1 MVWWFHI
8 LPYFMQIQTKQ
19 ITSKLTI
26 ITCSQKWHLY
36 SSKTWSDTTGIMCI
50 QQRKGHTNI
59 NFILFQIGQKLWDA
73 FNRGKFCWD
82 WWYLDMKIKFTLHN
96 QMAKSSI
103 SSCISKTFEDKSNH
117 AKICDV
123 HFYQFKYWKKIL
135 FVFPKNY
142 HQIHIKIYVI
152 FLPYKKMNHPNLK
165 Q

>member
-8 LPYFMQIQTKQ
+8 LPFFMQIQTKQ

-73 FNRGKFCWD
+73 LNRGKFCWD

-117 AKICDV
+117 AKISLLSI
-123 HFYQFKYWKKIL
+123 QIL
-135 FVFPKNY
+135 EEDFICVPEKLSSNP
-142 HQIHIKIYVI
+142 HQDMLYFCHTTRWTIQI
-152 FLPYKKMNHPNLK
+152 
-165 Q
+165 